1 MNKLGEA
8 GEDEFYTQAIINC
21 TIALEMDED
30 SEKAVYNRAVAN
42 MNVKNWAEAV
52 RDIKDA
58 IKLNP
63 QNKPYRDMFEKIKAG
78 KKEAD
83 ANKKNAF
90 ADIIFGNGLYNE
102 KEDPK
107 ISKD

>member
-8 GEDEFYTQAIINC
+8 GEREFYFKAIVNC
-21 TIALEMDED
+21 THALDMDED

-42 MNVKNWAEAV
+42 MQVKNWAEALQDV
-52 RDIKDA
+52 KDA

-83 ANKKNAF
+83 AKDKNLY
-90 ADIIFGNGLYNE
+90 ADIFSGEGLYTE
-102 KEDPK
+102 KEVK
-107 ISKD
+107 ITVD